1 MGLFDKL
8 NGPVFLKEDSEAEK
22 QLAVLKS
29 LPQTPEIEQ
38 EIKLVEAGIY
48 GEKQIRFELENSH
61 IPMYVIHD
69 LFLEHNGLT
78 AQIDYLIICHKCQYV
93 IECKNLYGNIE
104 IDSNGNFI
112 RNFNYGKYYKKEGIY
127 SPVTQNQRHLE
138 LIRQI
143 IADRSWVKKFAVQVG
158 FEDLWKS
165 AVVLSNPRTVLNDK
179 KAPKNI
185 KNQVLRAD
193 QLISFI
199 KKCESESKEM
209 SSSESAMKETA
220 ESWLAD
226 NKPNKVDYTEKFKAQ
241 IAQSQAQEEAAQS
254 AQGTLAGSSKKAVTG
269 AGQGAQGT
277 LAGSSEKAMTGVQKD
292 AQGTLTGSSE
302 KAMTGKQKDAQT
314 TPAPICERC
323 GAPMVKRKA
332 TKGAHVGEEFWGCS
346 KFPKCRY
353 TISIDK

>member
-29 LPQTPEIEQ
+29 LPLTPEIEQ

-143 IADRSWVKKFAVQVG
+143 VGDKNWLKKLAVQVG
-158 FEDLWKS
+158 FDSLWKS
-165 AVVLSNPRTVLNDK
+165 AVVLSNPKTVLNDK

-185 KNQVLRAD
+185 KNQVMRAD
-193 QLISFI
+193 QLIAFI
-199 KKCESESKEM
+199 KKCESESTGA
-209 SSSESAMKETA
+209 SSSESEMKSTA
-220 ESWLAD
+220 ERWLAD
-226 NKPNKVDYTEKFKAQ
+226 NKPNPIDYTEKFKKG
-241 IAQSQAQEEAAQS
+241 IEQAQEQAEAQVQVKAQTEAAPADS
-254 AQGTLAGSSKKAVTG
+254 PKTAATDAAQNEIV
-269 AGQGAQGT
+269 
-277 LAGSSEKAMTGVQKD
+277 
-292 AQGTLTGSSE
+292 
-302 KAMTGKQKDAQT
+302 
-314 TPAPICERC
+314 PICEKC
-323 GAPMVKRKA
+323 GAPMIKRTA
-332 TKGAHVGEEFWGCS
+332 TKGAHAGEEFWGCS
-346 KFPKCRY
+346 KFPKCRFI
-353 TISIDK
+353 ISIEK

>member
-165 AVVLSNPRTVLNDK
+165 AVVLSNPKTVLNDK

-226 NKPNKVDYTEKFKAQ
+226 NKPNRVDYTEKFKAQ
-241 IAQSQAQEEAAQS
+241 IAQSQAQAGQG
-254 AQGTLAGSSKKAVTG
+254 AQGTQGALAGSSEKAVTGVGQGTQGALAGSSKKA
-269 AGQGAQGT
+269 
-277 LAGSSEKAMTGVQKD
+277 MTG
-292 AQGTLTGSSE
+292 E
-302 KAMTGKQKDAQT
+302 QKDAQT

-332 TKGAHVGEEFWGCS
+332 TKGAHVGEEFWGCT